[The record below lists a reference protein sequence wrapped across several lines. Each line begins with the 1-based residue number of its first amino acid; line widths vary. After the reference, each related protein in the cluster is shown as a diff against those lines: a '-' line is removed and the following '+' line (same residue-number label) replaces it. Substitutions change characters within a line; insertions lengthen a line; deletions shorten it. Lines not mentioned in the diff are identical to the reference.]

1 METHSFTIDR
11 SFFKVKDRDRNNLLF
26 LRKAGYYGHDHKSY
40 GDKCMRKPIKTMAN
54 LAVLAMMTSQAA
66 HAGSFSLYTESS
78 AAAMGNYGA
87 GIAAEGADASIGWY
101 NPAGLVLIKD
111 QQVLLGGVGVFP
123 SVQLTGSS
131 TYTSLI
137 PFPNIPPQSYVQSFS
152 GLQGGENA
160 LVPSLHYA
168 LPLGERAAFGLS
180 IVSPFGL
187 STNYSESSPVRY
199 AATRSQF
206 ETVDVS
212 PELGGKL
219 TDHFSVGLGL
229 DLEYA
234 RVKFNRMI
242 GSPAFLQFAAVGLN
256 EPVTPATL
264 DSASNN
270 SGDSF
275 AVGFHAGAMYMFD
288 NNHTRI
294 GVNYQ
299 SAISHQFTGKS
310 QLTGR
315 LADPTLDLFTLATGN
330 PNAQFTSNA
339 LYSNYI
345 DLPQIVTLSGYQDIN
360 AKLAILGSVVYSGWS
375 SFKTITLNNV
385 AVGMANPSG
394 DGTFIQTTL
403 NSTTLEDYRNT
414 WRFALGANYHVNQ
427 QWMMR
432 VGGGYDQT
440 PTVTAERDVRLPDSD
455 RWALSIGAHYQ
466 MRPNLGFDA
475 GYTYLFAANNAVV
488 KNTQA
493 IGATSTYNVNAIA
506 KSNIQLVGLQVVW
519 TIDQAKTSTK

>member
-1 METHSFTIDR
+1 
-11 SFFKVKDRDRNNLLF
+11 
-26 LRKAGYYGHDHKSY
+26 
-40 GDKCMRKPIKTMAN
+40 MRKPIKTMAN
-54 LAVLAMMTSQAA
+54 LAVLAMMTSHAA
-66 HAGSFSLYTESS
+66 HAGGFSLYTESS
-78 AAAMGNYGA
+78 AAAIGNFGA

-101 NPAGLVLIKD
+101 NPAGLVLIKE

-123 SVQLTGSS
+123 STQLTGSS
-131 TYTSLI
+131 TFTTASLPQYNYTQI
-137 PFPNIPPQSYVQSFS
+137 FS

-168 LPLGERAAFGLS
+168 LPLGDRAVFGLS

-187 STNYSESSPVRY
+187 STNYSEGSPVRY

-219 TDHFSVGLGL
+219 TDNFSVGLGL
-229 DLEYA
+229 DLQYA
-234 RVKFNRMI
+234 RVTFNRMI
-242 GSPAFLQFAAVGLN
+242 GAPTLLQGFAAID
-256 EPVTPATL
+256 EPVTPTTL
-264 DSASNN
+264 DSESNN

-275 AVGFHAGAMYMFD
+275 AVGFHAGVMYRFD
-288 NNHTRI
+288 DNHSRI
-294 GVNYQ
+294 GLNYQ
-299 SAISHQFTGKS
+299 SAMGHQFFGHS

-315 LADPTLDLFTLATGN
+315 LADPELDGNSLATGN
-330 PNAQFTSNA
+330 PNAKFTSDA
-339 LYSNYI
+339 LYSNDI

-385 AVGMANPSG
+385 AVGTLNPNG
-394 DGTFIQTTL
+394 DGSSIQTTL
-403 NSTTLEDYRNT
+403 NSRTLEDYRNT
-414 WRFALGANYHVNQ
+414 WRFALGANYRVSD

-455 RWALSIGAHYQ
+455 RFALSIGAHYQ

-475 GYTYLFAANNAVV
+475 GYTYLFAVNDATVN
-488 KNTQA
+488 NTQA
-493 IGATSTYNVNAIA
+493 IGSTSTYNVNAISKNHA
-506 KSNIQLVGLQVVW
+506 QLVGLQVVW
-519 TIDQAKTSTK
+519 TLDPAKTLSK